1 MSSSITHRQNRE
13 HPHLGKKKKKGIGD
27 GRTDCDKHVQCLA
40 RKMNT
45 FMCEQ
50 HSILSLIPFLSF
62 INPSPLIPFPHFC
75 PFLCTSQK
83 KFHIT
88 PELCEPQSFK
98 HPPMSSTQ
106 FPNSPW
112 VSLKFAHSGE
122 PILTL
127 FSLLMSYKVL
137 TEFPQGF
144 TWWHEHSALWY
155 CLC

>member
-83 KFHIT
+83 KFHIP
-88 PELCEPQSFK
+88 PESLSSIPQWVQ
-98 HPPMSSTQ
+98 H
-106 FPNSPW
+106 NSPIPLEYHLNLPILVSLVFTSNELQSSDW
-112 VSLKFAHSGE
+112 VSSRLYMVTWALCSLVL
-122 PILTL
+122 PLLTP
-127 FSLLMSYKVL
+127 V
-137 TEFPQGF
+137 T
-144 TWWHEHSALWY
+144 
-155 CLC
+155 